1 MVSACASSSRLV
13 LAQAKVE
20 AKSNEI
26 TAVPA
31 LLSLLDLNGCI
42 VTADAMSCRKAIA
55 AQIVQPAHA
64 SKPAANRR
72 QDEQRN
78 TLLPL
83 QSFGRCQ
90 EGRSCQGGAYRLAS
104 GILCL

>member
-20 AKSNEI
+20 AKI

-55 AQIVQPAHA
+55 AQIVQ
-64 SKPAANRR
+64 
-72 QDEQRN
+72 
-78 TLLPL
+78 
-83 QSFGRCQ
+83 
-90 EGRSCQGGAYRLAS
+90 QGGDYVLALKGNQETLHDDVRRFFEYAAARKFRGWRRTS
-104 GILCL
+104 SMFA